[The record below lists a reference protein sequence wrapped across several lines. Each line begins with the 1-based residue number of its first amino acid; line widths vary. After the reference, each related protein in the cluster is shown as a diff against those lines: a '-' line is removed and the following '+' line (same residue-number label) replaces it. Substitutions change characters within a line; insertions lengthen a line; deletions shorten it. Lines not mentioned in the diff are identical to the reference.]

1 MTTQLRKS
9 LIQTRLDCAQRTSL
23 QVRNLLERHPVV
35 LLQDDCRS
43 LFLAQL
49 SHSLLDDR
57 TQLAPRDEI
66 LDRLGRPRI
75 SGELARIEV
84 FRHLRHG
91 RAPLT
96 PYPVAA

>member
-1 MTTQLRKS
+1 MTTQLREP

-23 QVRNLLERHPVV
+23 QVRDLLERHPVV

-57 TQLAPRDEI
+57 TQLTPRDEI

-75 SGELARIEV
+75 GGEFDRIDV
-84 FRHLRHG
+84 LRHLRHR
-91 RAPLT
+91 RAALT